1 MLHPGSLRIGLP
13 GKGRLSKAA
22 IELFSKADYLVK
34 HDGKKLSFYDNRENI
49 DFLFLRTQD
58 IPPLIAAGIIDLGV
72 SGTDNVFEKKLSL
85 TEILPLEFGQCRLC
99 VAASK
104 QTPYDGDL
112 KDFFLQQRQQKKDRK
127 KNRIVTSF
135 PNITNDFFLK
145 NGIDIECIVVQG
157 SVEIM
162 ISLHGSDAIV
172 DLVDTGKTLENN
184 GLKVLETIGDYH
196 CSLLAKDD
204 LSNKEK
210 VDEMIKRLKGIILS
224 SKYSILEYNILKTK
238 LKEAEKITPGFDA
251 PTISHLDD
259 SSRVAVKVM
268 IQKSEVISAMNSLEK
283 IGASG
288 IFETVIRNC
297 RL

>member
-1 MLHPGSLRIGLP
+1 MLHPNSLRIGLP
-13 GKGRLSKAA
+13 GKGRLSLAT
-22 IELFSKADYLVK
+22 IELFTKADYMVK
-34 HDGKKLSFYDNRENI
+34 HDGKKLSFYDNKENI

-58 IPPLIAAGIIDLGV
+58 IPTLIDAGIIDLGV

-85 TEILPLEFGQCRLC
+85 KEVLPLEFGQCRLC

-104 QTPYDGDL
+104 QIPYDGDL
-112 KDFFLQQRQQKKDRK
+112 KKFFSQQKKEQK

-135 PNITNDFFLK
+135 PNITHDFFRK
-145 NGIDIECIVVQG
+145 NAIDIECIVVQG

-184 GLKVLETIGDYH
+184 GLKILKTIGNYH
-196 CSLLAKDD
+196 CSLLAKNDV
-204 LSNKEK
+204 SNDEK
-210 VDEMIKRLKGIILS
+210 IDEMVKRLRGIILS

-259 SSRVAVKVM
+259 SLRVAIKVM
-268 IQKSEVISAMNSLEK
+268 IKKNEVVSAMNALEK

-288 IFETVIRNC
+288 IFETSIRNC